1 MINALA
7 NHGILPHDGKGITKA
22 MAVSAL
28 TSAVNLGSNI
38 ATVFA
43 VGGVASNPDHSAH
56 SFDLNHVDKHN
67 FIEHDVSLSRG
78 DIAFGSN
85 SDYSPEEFKIIFDM
99 YSEAHADGPKG
110 TTTYES
116 ASKARYARVVA
127 SKEKHERA
135 GKEFHYGIKE
145 LILSYGETAL
155 FLNVLGKDGIAPLE
169 WVKVLFGIYFLDT
182 YLKELTLIMTLRL

>member
-1 MINALA
+1 
-7 NHGILPHDGKGITKA
+7 
-22 MAVSAL
+22 MAVEAI

-85 SDYSPEEFKIIFDM
+85 SDFSPEEFKKVFDI
-99 YSEAHADGPKG
+99 YCEAHVDGPKG
-110 TTTYES
+110 TTTYAS
-116 ASKARYARVVA
+116 ASKARHARSMA
-127 SKEKHERA
+127 SKEAHERA
-135 GKEFHYGIKE
+135 GKEFRYGIKE
-145 LILSYGETAL
+145 IILSYGETAL
-155 FLNVLGKDGIAPLE
+155 FLNVLGKDGVAPLE
-169 WVKVLFGIYFLDT
+169 WVKVFFGMLNSS
-182 YLKELTLIMTLRL
+182 